1 MVPKEELIYQLSC
14 NLRIYLTNI
23 NSNLNTMKK
32 ILTIGVMGPGTNA
45 TKQEILLAEKV
56 GRIIAS
62 KGHYI
67 LTGGSNTGVMNAA
80 LKGAKDCDPNA
91 RTIAILSH
99 NGEPE
104 KTSPYADVCIPT
116 GMGEGRNYMN
126 IRSCDIII
134 FCCNNVY
141 KSAGTFSEFTFTIK
155 HKKPVIF
162 LHEKDEPLNRKFYS
176 IWEQLLTSICEEDQ
190 HEDQIITDNVKDFEK
205 FLDIMIEKIG

>member
-1 MVPKEELIYQLSC
+1 
-14 NLRIYLTNI
+14 
-23 NSNLNTMKK
+23 MKRT
-32 ILTIGVMGPGTNA
+32 LTIGVMGPGSNA
-45 TKQEILLAEKV
+45 TEEEIFLALNV
-56 GRIIAS
+56 GMIIAS

-67 LTGGSNTGVMNAA
+67 LTGGSDTGVMNAA
-80 LKGAKDCDPNA
+80 LQGAKEYDPNA

-99 NGEPE
+99 NGEIE

-134 FCCNNVY
+134 FCCNNLY

-162 LHEKDEPLNRKFYS
+162 LHEKEDPANQKFQS
-176 IWEQLLTSICEEDQ
+176 IWNQLLTSICEEDQ
-190 HEDQIITDNVKDFEK
+190 HRDQVIVDNIGDLEK
-205 FLDIMIEKIG
+205 ALDILIKKIK